1 MNRIVTILLL
11 LVLVA
16 ILITAL
22 VFATSSAKSI
32 TNINPKAAKNAW
44 RSNSNLKDAH
54 SMLTWLAVGGWITVV
69 LIGFGLVVFL
79 FTGGKEKIAGHT
91 NPIFILLL
99 VTVTGMILVI
109 GVLSI
114 LASENLKKATSNA
127 TAPVAADAPN
137 YVKARKDA
145 VLAASLAIGS
155 LGLIVLLWIIFI
167 AARHSSKTSKEKAQ
181 EAKVEEEV
189 TGVSAEERE
198 AEKKEKLE
206 EIKEEKKEA
215 QEDRT
220 ERAIRRQAEE
230 IKAVNEARAET
241 DALNEGLAPT
251 KSEAVIPSRPPES
264 QGLERVVR
272 SDGSVE
278 YKVPRGPIRRA
289 PIRMVTDKPAGPPG
303 NELNAPTSTSGL
315 RNRPKFESTY
325 KGAEA
330 RPPKPGSDGPSEPS
344 LD

>member
-32 TNINPKAAKNAW
+32 TNINPKDAKNAW

-114 LASENLKKATSNA
+114 LASENLKKATTNA

-145 VLAASLAIGS
+145 VLAAALAIGS
-155 LGLIVLLWIIFI
+155 LGLIVLFWVIFI

-181 EAKVEEEV
+181 EAKVEEEL

-198 AEKKEKLE
+198 AKKEEKLK
-206 EIKEEKKEA
+206 EIKEEEREA
-215 QEDRT
+215 QKKRED
-220 ERAIRRQAEE
+220 ELIEAQVAE
-230 IKAVNEARAET
+230 IKAKNEAKLE
-241 DALNEGLAPT
+241 LQQLSNSMAPT
-251 KSEAVIPSRPPES
+251 GNNTVPAEAP
-264 QGLERVVR
+264 VVR
-272 SDGSVE
+272 SQE
-278 YKVPRGPIRRA
+278 I
-289 PIRMVTDKPAGPPG
+289 KPV
-303 NELNAPTSTSGL
+303 
-315 RNRPKFESTY
+315 RPE
-325 KGAEA
+325 
-330 RPPKPGSDGPSEPS
+330 
-344 LD
+344 

>member
-1 MNRIVTILLL
+1 MNKIVIILML

-22 VFATSSAKSI
+22 VFATSSAKAI
-32 TNINPKAAKNAW
+32 TNINPKDAKNGYK
-44 RSNSNLKDAH
+44 SNSNLKDAH

-69 LIGFGLVVFL
+69 LIGFGLVIFL
-79 FTGGKEKIAGHT
+79 FTGGKEKVAGHT
-91 NPIFILLL
+91 NPLFILLL

-114 LASENLKKATSNA
+114 LASENLKKAATNP
-127 TAPVAADAPN
+127 TAPVSGAGAE
-137 YVKARKDA
+137 YSKARKDA
-145 VLAASLAIGS
+145 VLAAALSIGS

-167 AARHSSKTSKEKAQ
+167 AARHASTTSKEKAR

-198 AEKKEKLE
+198 AKKEEKLK
-206 EIKEEKKEA
+206 EIKEEEREA

-230 IKAVNEARAET
+230 LKAVNEAKAET

-251 KSEAVIPSRPPES
+251 KIQKPVTSSPPEA
-264 QGLERVVR
+264 QGLLKVTRP
-272 SDGSVE
+272 DGSVV
-278 YKVPRGPIRRA
+278 YKVPRSTILGDNSGVVRLDA
-289 PIRMVTDKPAGPPG
+289 ADKPALP
-303 NELNAPTSTSGL
+303 
-315 RNRPKFESTY
+315 
-325 KGAEA
+325 
-330 RPPKPGSDGPSEPS
+330 
-344 LD
+344 